1 MEDLPA
7 DVLGVY
13 TPDDLMDE
21 KQRMVEEEKEAYAE
35 AVSLTFSQ
43 VHSLCVSLFLL
54 LYHPLLL
61 IHEIVRRVDA

>member
-21 KQRMVEEEKEAYAE
+21 EQRMVEEEKEAYAE

-54 LYHPLLL
+54 YHPLLL